1 MLLNSHYD
9 KKVVLDTSVILYDT
23 MAIKTFHKTDVYI
36 PLPVIQEIDTFK
48 RDMGEKGRN
57 ARQFSRFMDTLRN
70 QGALTKGVFL
80 KDCESYVYVNMLS
93 DYENHLPSILDNK
106 KVDNQI
112 LGMALFLQQRFPKAS
127 IELISKDI
135 NLRIKSDVFGIKSK
149 NYDPDKIASVEDMYS
164 GIRKIEVQK
173 EQMEEFFK
181 SAQLKLNQEKLL
193 ANQYILMESDRQLKN
208 HHNQDS
214 QADSEQLNKNPS
226 NQIEETQ
233 ENKKT
238 NSQKVEKQTA
248 LGRYDKKKDQIVPL
262 ISNKTP
268 IWRIHPRNYEQ
279 SFAFDALLNPDLQF
293 VSLLGKAGTGKT
305 LLALAAGLYKTMDEN
320 IYKRMLVCRP
330 VFPMGKDIGYLP
342 GDIEQKLNP
351 WMQPVFD
358 SLEYI
363 MGLGKKASRITRDLV
378 DQGLLSI
385 EPLAYIRGRSIPHQY
400 LIVDE
405 AQNLT
410 PHEIK
415 TIITRAGIGTKVV
428 LTGDCYQ
435 IDNPYIDASN
445 SGLTYSIEKFKG
457 QDIFAHITL
466 NKGERS
472 KLAELAANLL

>member
-1 MLLNSHYD
+1 MLFKSHYD

-23 MAIKTFHKTDVYI
+23 MAVKSFQKTDIYI

-93 DYENHLPSILDNK
+93 DYESHLPPMLDNK

-112 LGMALFLQQRFPKAS
+112 LGMALFIQQRFPKAS
-127 IELISKDI
+127 VELISKDI
-135 NLRIKSDVFGIKSK
+135 NLRIKSDVFGIKST
-149 NYDPDKIASVEDMYS
+149 NYDPDRIASVEDMYS
-164 GIRKIEVQK
+164 GTRNIKVQK
-173 EQMEEFFK
+173 QQLEEFFK
-181 SAQLKLNQEKLL
+181 TGRLNLNQEKLL
-193 ANQYILMESDRQLKN
+193 ANQYVLMESSPPTKE
-208 HHNQDS
+208 NQAEGEHS
-214 QADSEQLNKNPS
+214 KELSGEQTKPS
-226 NQIEETQ
+226 PTEE
-233 ENKKT
+233 K
-238 NSQKVEKQTA
+238 SMG
-248 LGRYDKKKDQIVPL
+248 LGRYDKKKDEIVPL
-262 ISNKTP
+262 SSNKTP
-268 IWRIHPRNYEQ
+268 IWRVHPRNYEQ

-358 SLEYI
+358 SLDYI

-415 TIITRAGIGTKVV
+415 TIITRAGTGTKVV

-457 QDIFAHITL
+457 QEIFAHITL

>member
-1 MLLNSHYD
+1 MLFKSHYD
-9 KKVVLDTSVILYDT
+9 RKVVLDTSVILYDT
-23 MAIKTFHKTDVYI
+23 MAIKSFRKTDVYI

-80 KDCESYVYVNMLS
+80 EDCESYVYVNMLS
-93 DYENHLPSILDNK
+93 DYESHLPPMLDNK

-112 LGMALFLQQRFPKAS
+112 LGMALFIQQRFPKAS
-127 IELISKDI
+127 VELISKDI
-135 NLRIKSDVFGIKSK
+135 NLRIKSDVFGIKSN
-149 NYDPDKIASVEDMYS
+149 NYDPDRIASVEDMYS
-164 GIRKIEVQK
+164 GTRSIKVQQ
-173 EQMEEFFK
+173 EQLEKFFK
-181 SAQLKLNQEKLL
+181 NGGLKLNQEKLL
-193 ANQYILMESDRQLKN
+193 ANQYVLMESSLTAKG
-208 HHNQDS
+208 NQAKGGRS
-214 QADSEQLNKNPS
+214 KELGGEQMEPGPT
-226 NQIEETQ
+226 EE
-233 ENKKT
+233 K
-238 NSQKVEKQTA
+238 SVG
-248 LGRYDKKKDQIVPL
+248 LGRYDKKKDEIVPL
-262 ISNKTP
+262 SSNKTP
-268 IWRIHPRNYEQ
+268 IWRVHPRNYEQ

-358 SLEYI
+358 SLDYI

-415 TIITRAGIGTKVV
+415 TIITRAGTGTKVV

-457 QDIFAHITL
+457 QEIFAHITL

>member
-1 MLLNSHYD
+1 MLFKSHYD
-9 KKVVLDTSVILYDT
+9 RKVVLDTSVILYDT
-23 MAIKTFHKTDVYI
+23 MAIKSFQKTDVYI

-57 ARQFSRFMDTLRN
+57 DRQFSRFMDTLRN

-93 DYENHLPSILDNK
+93 DYESHLPPMLDNK

-112 LGMALFLQQRFPKAS
+112 LGMALFIQQRFPKALV
-127 IELISKDI
+127 ELISKDI
-135 NLRIKSDVFGIKSK
+135 NLRIKSDVFGIKSN
-149 NYDPDKIASVEDMYS
+149 NYDPDRIASVEDMYS
-164 GIRKIEVQK
+164 GIRKIKVQQ
-173 EQMEEFFK
+173 EQLEEFFK
-181 SAQLKLNQEKLL
+181 NGELKLNQEKLL
-193 ANQYILMESDRQLKN
+193 ANQYVLMESSLPAKR
-208 HHNQDS
+208 NQEKGEHS
-214 QADSEQLNKNPS
+214 KELSEEQTES
-226 NQIEETQ
+226 SSTEE
-233 ENKKT
+233 K
-238 NSQKVEKQTA
+238 SMG
-248 LGRYDKKKDQIVPL
+248 LGRYDKKKDEIVPL
-262 ISNKTP
+262 TSNKTP
-268 IWRIHPRNYEQ
+268 IWRVHPRNYEQ

-358 SLEYI
+358 SLDYI

-415 TIITRAGIGTKVV
+415 TIITRAGTGTKVV

-457 QDIFAHITL
+457 QELFAHITL

>member
-1 MLLNSHYD
+1 MLLKSHYNQ
-9 KKVVLDTSVILYDT
+9 KVVLDTSVILYDT
-23 MAIKTFHKTDVYI
+23 MAIKSFRETDIYI

-70 QGALTKGVFL
+70 QGALTQGVFL
-80 KDCESYVYVNMLS
+80 EGCESYVYVNMLS
-93 DYENHLPSILDNK
+93 DYESHLPPILDNK

-112 LGMALFLQQRFPKAS
+112 LGMALFIQQCFPKAS
-127 IELISKDI
+127 VELISKDI

-164 GIRKIEVQK
+164 GIRKIELEKKQLDI
-173 EQMEEFFK
+173 FFE
-181 SAQLKLNQEKLL
+181 SGALKLKELKLL
-193 ANQYILMESDRQLKN
+193 ANQYVLMESP
-208 HHNQDS
+208 
-214 QADSEQLNKNPS
+214 AGEP
-226 NQIEETQ
+226 
-233 ENKKT
+233 
-238 NSQKVEKQTA
+238 EKSMG
-248 LGRYDKKKDQIVPL
+248 LGRYDKKQDQVL
-262 ISNKTP
+262 ALTSNKMP
-268 IWRIHPRNYEQ
+268 IWRVHPRNYEQ

-320 IYKRMLVCRP
+320 AYKRMLVCRP

-363 MGLGKKASRITRDLV
+363 MGLGKKASRITSDLV
-378 DQGLLSI
+378 DQGILSI

-415 TIITRAGIGTKVV
+415 TIITRAGTGTKVV

-457 QDIFAHITL
+457 QEIFAHISL
-466 NKGERS
+466 KKGERS